1 MRNLPF
7 RTIANF
13 STALAIDT
21 KLANSYYGRGMAWY
35 YKGDFSQSA
44 VDAKEAVYLSPNN
57 KAYDDLVY
65 KAQSAMKGK

>member
-1 MRNLPF
+1 M
-7 RTIANF
+7 T
-13 STALAIDT
+13 
-21 KLANSYYGRGMAWY
+21 WY
-35 YKGDFSQSA
+35 YKKDFSQSA